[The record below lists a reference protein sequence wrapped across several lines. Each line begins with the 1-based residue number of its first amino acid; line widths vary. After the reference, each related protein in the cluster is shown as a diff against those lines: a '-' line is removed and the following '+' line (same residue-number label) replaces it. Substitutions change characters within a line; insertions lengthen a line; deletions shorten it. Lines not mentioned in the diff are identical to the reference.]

1 MKKSDLLISATLVI
15 VLVGFG
21 CKQLGSPTAK
31 NTEPGQSGAEPLV
44 IDHDQFFE
52 NSNTKVSFQY
62 KSYLQSDVS
71 SVKPGA
77 VTMSFTRRSGSLGLI
92 DTLYFSTKTREA
104 WLAEK
109 AKLDPRQVCENYAM
123 PGCEKWDE
131 DVALY
136 NRVVSTKN
144 FGDYYALG
152 FDTVTLAGIKFIVVV
167 TFNPEREQYQTTYLA
182 YANDTRITFVDPATG
197 GLEYGVP
204 FQMNAKNREAV
215 ESTGMRLAKREK
227 IDDVKTRARA
237 DELYQIVSTVH
248 LAK

>member
-1 MKKSDLLISATLVI
+1 
-15 VLVGFG
+15 
-21 CKQLGSPTAK
+21 
-31 NTEPGQSGAEPLV
+31 
-44 IDHDQFFE
+44 
-52 NSNTKVSFQY
+52 
-62 KSYLQSDVS
+62 
-71 SVKPGA
+71 
-77 VTMSFTRRSGSLGLI
+77 
-92 DTLYFSTKTREA
+92 
-104 WLAEK
+104 
-109 AKLDPRQVCENYAM
+109 M